1 MKHSTKVSSIS
12 DQVMSYEIDWFQIQ
26 LVGPVEAEELGPDH
40 LEIGQGDAL
49 FLLGGNIGGEAH
61 HLLIK
66 NASVIEIGLDDDV
79 WKSTSFA
86 LSYSDSES
94 DAWTSSVAG
103 AHWVVP

>member
-49 FLLGGNIGGEAH
+49 FLLGGQHWRRG
-61 HLLIK
+61 
-66 NASVIEIGLDDDV
+66 
-79 WKSTSFA
+79 
-86 LSYSDSES
+86 
-94 DAWTSSVAG
+94 TSSSDQERIS
-103 AHWVVP
+103 H